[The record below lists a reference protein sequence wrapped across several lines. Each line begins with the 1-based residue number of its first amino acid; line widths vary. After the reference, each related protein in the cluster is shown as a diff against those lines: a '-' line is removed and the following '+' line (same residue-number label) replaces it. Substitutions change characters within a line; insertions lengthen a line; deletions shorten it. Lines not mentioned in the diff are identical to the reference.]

1 MCSATRPRTRRNDGV
16 ARQLPVRRG
25 AIRDCRPLDAIFAL
39 PLPAVPEGAWRA
51 IPHAGAGRRRRFP
64 LSRRRGACLVL
75 RVDAGHAP
83 RLLQSVRRA
92 DAGEISRNTRAARR
106 PTPAPWRSTAS
117 RWLRSTTTPASVPT
131 RTRLSS
137 TRRRGSRSPMTFP
150 NTQRVSPARTH
161 HTVPDRPITAIPI
174 ARVAA
179 GVQNHKQA

>member
-1 MCSATRPRTRRNDGV
+1 MCSTTRPRTRRNDGV
-16 ARQLPVRRG
+16 ARQLPVRQG

-92 DAGEISRNTRAARR
+92 DAGEIRGTLAQRTDRPPRRGALRRRAGYAR
-106 PTPAPWRSTAS
+106 
-117 RWLRSTTTPASVPT
+117 TTTPASVPT
-131 RTRLSS
+131 RTPLSS
-137 TRRRGSRSPMTFP
+137 TRRRGSRSPTTFP
-150 NTQRVSPARTH
+150 NTQRVSP
-161 HTVPDRPITAIPI
+161 
-174 ARVAA
+174 
-179 GVQNHKQA
+179 